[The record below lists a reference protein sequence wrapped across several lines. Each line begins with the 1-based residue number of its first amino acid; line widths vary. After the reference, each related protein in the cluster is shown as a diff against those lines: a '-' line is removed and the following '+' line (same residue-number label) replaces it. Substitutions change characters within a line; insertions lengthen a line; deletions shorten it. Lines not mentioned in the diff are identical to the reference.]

1 MQVIH
6 IHYMYICPCTHVP
19 AYVFIPNKDLSS
31 SRALENLANK
41 HYSRVW
47 NQSPFQST
55 ASLSRTPLCPA
66 PFTGDEVRS
75 YADLLGNFIS
85 RPHNSQHNWLAW
97 FILPGTIPTWSVN
110 YKLLAKSTCCQVVIN
125 QCCRKEDIERYSL
138 VCASLNL
145 LFACGVCPGNLAPSL
160 DHTSL

>member
-41 HYSRVW
+41 NTTHVCGISHHFKVRHL
-47 NQSPFQST
+47 
-55 ASLSRTPLCPA
+55 SLVPLYAQP

-85 RPHNSQHNWLAW
+85 RPHNSRHNWLPW

-125 QCCRKEDIERYSL
+125 QIAGKRILRDIPWSVHHSTYYLL
-138 VCASLNL
+138 VGSVLKI
-145 LFACGVCPGNLAPSL
+145 
-160 DHTSL
+160 